1 MNRIY
6 KVVWNATRNCY
17 VVTSELTKTHT
28 KGGTAKKLFNII
40 ALTGLLIFS
49 TGAGQVLAAPSELV
63 PGEGPGIAVG
73 NESKAKSENAIALG
87 NKSSAEDEN
96 VIAMGPGAVARA
108 KGSLAIGLEAETG
121 KATLSGQS
129 AEDSIAI
136 GTRATTF
143 GMESIAIG
151 KESHSDGQAVVIGSE
166 AKSNTTD
173 PKGAVVIG
181 YKSITKNGNTVT
193 IGDEATTEANNG
205 IAIGTQSL
213 VRGHGGLA
221 IGGTGSLLR
230 PIDAPHV
237 SDILPGAV
245 ALGQTSMALG
255 PQAMSSGES
264 SIALGLVSHAA
275 GENALAI
282 GQLTYAGTLAHAAG
296 YKARAIGTA
305 TQAQGMYSVATGAG
319 GLAFGPYAVSVGS
332 PSFKQGK
339 PTSDA
344 GYGIAIGGESF
355 SSGYSAALGFKAQ
368 ANGRGSLA
376 LGVGATVGLEDIQA
390 ITDKNVEG
398 YLAENQDVKDLIES
412 RYASEL
418 KKFQADDRHK
428 NKALAG
434 FVREYLY
441 AQKAETMGNMKG
453 TAIGYMTTVSA
464 PTGVALGAHSI
475 GDRAEFTTKT
485 IAPFSE
491 VDLNGKTLAAVSVG
505 QKDGLRQI
513 IHVADGTEDTDAVNL
528 RQLKGLKDQVD
539 KSIADAKSGDTT
551 LSPDNNALT
560 LKDNKLSLL
569 VKDTAGNEVKG
580 SVDLSSIAST
590 KDTRNTVAAG
600 EHVTL
605 TTKDNALG
613 GTEYTIH
620 VKADGKIEKNTK
632 ELVNGGTVFVETR
645 VEKDGYFI
653 KADNSAA
660 DNLKALDRQVEVNA
674 NNINRMGTQVNKV
687 GAGAAALAALHPL
700 DFDPDDKW
708 NVSIGYGNYKS
719 NNAVALGAFY
729 RPNENTMFSLG
740 ATVGNGENMVN
751 AGVTFALDRGSN
763 ITTSRTAMAK
773 DILDLQNLV
782 IQMQAQMDRMAN
794 VIEQLS
800 GSELHST
807 PFPDVPENHWAYEYV
822 EGLRKKGLVGGYPD
836 GSFAGNRNM
845 TRYEFA
851 AVLYRALLQGERL
864 DARAATEFAPE
875 LGRIRVDRIAG
886 EDTDRNKIERVRV
899 NNKDS
904 MHRDTYGSKI

>member
-6 KVVWNATRNCY
+6 KVVWNAARNCY
-17 VVTSELTKTHT
+17 VVASELTKTHT
-28 KGGTAKKLFNII
+28 NGGTSKKLVNVI

-49 TGAGQVLAAPSELV
+49 TGGSQVFSAPSDLT
-63 PGEGPGIAVG
+63 PGEGPGLAVG
-73 NESKAKSENAIALG
+73 NESKATAESAIALG
-87 NKSSAEDEN
+87 ADASAEDEN
-96 VIAMGPGAVARA
+96 AVAMGTGAVARA
-108 KGSLAIGLEAETG
+108 KGSLALGLEAETG

-136 GTRATTF
+136 GTRAKAL

-166 AKSNTTD
+166 AKSDTTD

-221 IGGTGSLLR
+221 IGGTGSLLT
-230 PIDAPHV
+230 PIDAPRLGG
-237 SDILPGAV
+237 ILPGAV

-264 SIALGLVSHAA
+264 SIALGLASHAA
-275 GENALAI
+275 GENALAM
-282 GQLTYAGTLAHAAG
+282 GELTYAGTLAHAAG
-296 YKARAIGTA
+296 YKTRAIGTA

-332 PSFKQGK
+332 PFLEQGK

-355 SSGYSAALGFKAQ
+355 SGGYGAALGFKAQ

-418 KKFQADDRHK
+418 KKFEAGDRHK

-441 AQKAETMGNMKG
+441 AQKAETMGAMKG
-453 TAIGYMTTVSA
+453 AAIGYNTTVSV
-464 PTGVALGAHSI
+464 PTGVALGANSI
-475 GDRAEFTTKT
+475 GNRAGFTTEK
-485 IAPFSE
+485 IAPFSK
-491 VDLNGKTLAAVSVG
+491 VDLNGVTQGAVSVG
-505 QKDGLRQI
+505 QEGALRQI

-528 RQLKGLKDQVD
+528 RQLKGLKKLID
-539 KSIADAKSGDTT
+539 DAKGGDN
-551 LSPDNNALT
+551 PA
-560 LKDNKLSLL
+560 
-569 VKDTAGNEVKG
+569 
-580 SVDLSSIAST
+580 

-600 EHVTL
+600 DHVTL
-605 TTKDNALG
+605 TTKDNTLG
-613 GTEYTIH
+613 GTEYTIN

-660 DNLKALDRQVEVNA
+660 DNLKALDRQVELNA
-674 NNINRMGTQVNKV
+674 NNINRMETQVNKV

-708 NVSIGYGNYKS
+708 NVSVGYGNYKS

-794 VIEQLS
+794 VIDQLS

-886 EDTDRNKIERVRV
+886 ADTDRNKIERVRV